1 MLLDLVKNTIMAALG
16 AQEMLRE
23 FVEGLVEKGQL
34 SETQGKSMLD
44 DWTEKI
50 SGAASGINIS
60 EIMDMALGKMNL
72 ASKDDIEK
80 LNNKIAALS
89 QRLAAYEGG
98 CSDVKK

>member
-1 MLLDLVKNTIMAALG
+1 MLLDIVKNAIMAALG

-34 SETQGKSMLD
+34 SETQGMTMLN

-72 ASKDDIEK
+72 ATKDDIEK

-89 QRLAAYEGG
+89 QRLAVYENGR
-98 CSDVKK
+98 SDASK